1 MMRPRFG
8 QAVLTD
14 DDRERLRDRLE
25 RLGEQKVRLMSGVDC
40 VRYFGNWQ
48 AAELVDEWLE
58 YKDAERQRQS
68 GLLHRLFG
76 RR

>member
-1 MMRPRFG
+1 MRPRFG

-25 RLGEQKVRLMSGVDC
+25 R
-40 VRYFGNWQ
+40 Q

-58 YKDAERQRQS
+58 YKDAERQRQG
-68 GLLHRLFG
+68 GLLQRLFG
-76 RR
+76 KR

>member
-1 MMRPRFG
+1 MRPCYG
-8 QAVLTD
+8 QVVLTD
-14 DDRERLRDRLE
+14 DDRLRLRDRLE

-58 YKDAERQRQS
+58 FKGAERHQQL
-68 GLLHRLFG
+68 GLLQRLF
-76 RR
+76 RKR

>member
-48 AAELVDEWLE
+48 AAELVDDWLE
-58 YKDAERQRQS
+58 FKEAERHQQL
-68 GLLHRLFG
+68 GLLQRLF
-76 RR
+76 RKR

>member
-1 MMRPRFG
+1 MRPCYG
-8 QAVLTD
+8 QAVLTE
-14 DDRERLRDRLE
+14 DDRRRLRDRLE

-58 YKDAERQRQS
+58 FKEAERRRQA
-68 GLLHRLFG
+68 GLLQRLFG
-76 RR
+76 KR

>member
-1 MMRPRFG
+1 MRPCYG

-14 DDRERLRDRLE
+14 DDRQRLRDRLE

-58 YKDAERQRQS
+58 PYRPYWK
-68 GLLHRLFG
+68 
-76 RR
+76 RRKTGTLYFRTHNR

>member
-1 MMRPRFG
+1 MQPRFG
-8 QAVLTD
+8 HAVLTE
-14 DDRERLRDRLE
+14 DDRRRLRDRLE

-58 YKDAERQRQS
+58 TKDAERQEQS
-68 GLLHRLFG
+68 GLLRRLFG
-76 RR
+76 KK